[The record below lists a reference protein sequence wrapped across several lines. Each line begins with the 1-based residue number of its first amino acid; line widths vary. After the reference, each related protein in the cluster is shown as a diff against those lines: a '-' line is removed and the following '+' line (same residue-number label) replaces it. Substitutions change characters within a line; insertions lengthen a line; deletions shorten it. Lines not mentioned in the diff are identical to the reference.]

1 MNEWRIKQNQDPERD
16 MTDIEII
23 LYLIEH
29 VLPDDTGQLDE
40 IDTRVCAYVGWKQ
53 VLLAQEVLG
62 WEHPSIGNS
71 ARLGKI
77 PELYTRSRDALKSI
91 RVDGWFYDISSDK
104 DGVDCYA
111 DRGGANLFEAL
122 EFKTEELAELWVIIN
137 TIEWSRDN
145 D

>member
-1 MNEWRIKQNQDPERD
+1 VF
-16 MTDIEII
+16 II
-23 LYLIEH
+23 TH
-29 VLPDDTGQLDE
+29 NSASSSVLNSSASNKSAPP
-40 IDTRVCAYVGWKQ
+40 
-53 VLLAQEVLG
+53 
-62 WEHPSIGNS
+62 PSIGNS